1 MERYEHGWKRNGLR
15 HGTGTGTVLF
25 RARILTVSCPAF
37 RKFGTARYGMVK
49 ALDTAQG
56 YLYDEFKIAKYKVSL
71 TSDIWSAGKHDKS
84 YCTVTAHW
92 ITDDIN
98 FGT

>member
-1 MERYEHGWKRNGLR
+1 
-15 HGTGTGTVLF
+15 
-25 RARILTVSCPAF
+25 
-37 RKFGTARYGMVK
+37 MVK
-49 ALDTAQG
+49 ALDTARNGTGTRHG
-56 YLYDEFKIAKYKVSL
+56 YQARHETERGDLYDEFKNAKYKVSL
-71 TSDIWSAGKHDKS
+71 TSDIWSAGKHDMS